1 MTIIICHK
9 RHVNKQTKYIFLD
22 NIDLL
27 SLLPPVCCFLSNN
40 TRLYTIITFL
50 QSLIRKKTVS
60 LFDTLLCLFDHN
72 PQ

>member
-9 RHVNKQTKYIFLD
+9 RYMNKQTKYIFLD

-27 SLLPPVCCFLSNN
+27 SLLHPVCCFLSNN
-40 TRLYTIITFL
+40 TRLYTIITLFAIF
-50 QSLIRKKTVS
+50 STKKTVS